1 MGNHKLWWQKFFA
14 PQQKASQV
22 SAMVACGQV
31 GRAVHTPR
39 QFEALVQ
46 EGYQKNVIVYRAV
59 NLIARGIASVPWR
72 LYDKNTEISE
82 HPMLRLLQQPNPT
95 QAGSSLIESLASYWL
110 LSGNSYLECVENGAD
125 LPAELYVL
133 RPDRVKLVPGHQ
145 GQVLA
150 YEYSVGGRMRR
161 LNVNPMT
168 GRSPVMQL
176 KFFHPMNDWYG
187 MSPLEAAALS
197 IDQHNAVVSHNL
209 SLIQNGGRPS
219 GALIVG
225 KGGKQTYL
233 TQEEREELQQS
244 VKSLYEGGKNAGR
257 IMVMEGDLEWR
268 EMGLSPKDMDFSE
281 GRNLSAR
288 EIAQAFGVPPMLVG
302 VPGDATFANYREA
315 RFHLWEDTILP
326 LVDHLTDELNLWLVP
341 RFGRDLKLSYDIEGI
356 PALAPRRE
364 EAWAKLN
371 AASFLTVNEK
381 RSAVGYGPLVS
392 GDEDKAQGDTHAR

>member
-1 MGNHKLWWQKFFA
+1 MSNHKLWLKRLFM

-22 SAMVACGQV
+22 SSMIAWGQIN
-31 GRAVHTPR
+31 RAQHTPR
-39 QFEALVQ
+39 HFDSLIQ

-59 NLIARGIASVPWR
+59 NLIARGMASVPWR
-72 LYDKNTEISE
+72 LYRNGREVHD
-82 HPMLRLLQQPNPT
+82 HPLLRLLHQPNPT

-110 LSGNSYLECVENGAD
+110 LSGNSYLESVDDANGQ
-125 LPAELYVL
+125 PAELYVL
-133 RPDRVKLVPGHQ
+133 RPDRVKIVPGAQ
-145 GQVLA
+145 GQIIA
-150 YEYSVGGRMRR
+150 YDYSVAGRTRR
-161 LNVNPMT
+161 LVVNMLS
-168 GRSPVMQL
+168 GQLPVMQL
-176 KFFHPMNDWYG
+176 KFFHPLNDWYG
-187 MSPLEAAALS
+187 MSPLEAAAMS

-225 KGGKQTYL
+225 KGGKSTYL

-244 VKSLYEGGKNAGR
+244 VRALYEGGKNAGR

-341 RFGRDLKLSYDIEGI
+341 RFEKDLRLSYDIEGI

-364 EAWAKLN
+364 EAWAKL
-371 AASFLTVNEK
+371 AAANFLTVNEK
-381 RSAVGYGPLVS
+381 RGAVGYEPLP
-392 GDEDKAQGDTHAR
+392 QGDKLVQQEVIHAD